1 MKRSVSVLLV
11 VALLAVSIAASAC
24 GSGEAVQTS
33 SGATYISFVGDL
45 NDAGVTVEDL
55 GEPEAPRFTAKVGK
69 ALAVRSEEIR
79 VYEYDSADSMEAEAA
94 KVAADA
100 SSIDGK
106 PAEWEATPHLF
117 KDGRILVVYVGDN
130 AETVDLLRSILGDE
144 FAAG

>member
-1 MKRSVSVLLV
+1 MRS
-11 VALLAVSIAASAC
+11 
-24 GSGEAVQTS
+24 
-33 SGATYISFVGDL
+33 D
-45 NDAGVTVEDL
+45 
-55 GEPEAPRFTAKVGK
+55 
-69 ALAVRSEEIR
+69 EIR

-100 SSIDGK
+100 STIDGK